1 MDRAQPTTRRCVF
14 FSRRLVGRV
23 WDTIKQH
30 IWVNGSAEA
39 TFFDD
44 ENEEA
49 NKEGIS
55 DEEYIPMGE
64 KQQILILLFWFFDQ
78 CVHITRIVDDVLG
91 HAERGR
97 RREREE
103 RERVRI
109 SACQI

>member
-1 MDRAQPTTRRCVF
+1 MCF

-55 DEEYIPMGE
+55 DEEHIPMGE

-97 RREREE
+97 RRERGE